1 MRRAGSADT
10 LFLGS
15 GVFAVPI
22 LERLAWHP
30 SARLV
35 GVVTA
40 PPRPAGRHGESRVTP
55 VAQLAAGLGI
65 PVLAP
70 ERLRDHGAVEAIAGL
85 RPALLVL
92 ADYGRL
98 VPQSILDVPAHGAL
112 NLHPSLLPRHR
123 GASPVPSAILAG
135 DRETGVTLMLM
146 DRGIDTG
153 PIVAQRRFV
162 LRGDELAPQLEQDL
176 AREAAELLADA
187 LEDWL
192 AGRLIP
198 YPQPEV
204 GATLTRPLRREDG
217 RLDATLPA
225 AVLERQVRAYQPW
238 PGSWLEVP
246 AGTPRV
252 GGSGGGR
259 AARTERL
266 TIWRARVIHV
276 TDGRAGSVPPGALVP
291 WQAGIALVTS
301 DGLLVLDEVQPA
313 GGRPMSGADLMR
325 GRAWLTPRATDEGPR
340 AGPPSGTVSGEPG

>member
-22 LERLAWHP
+22 LERLASHP
-30 SARLV
+30 SAHLV
-35 GVVTA
+35 GAVTA
-40 PPRPAGRHGESRVTP
+40 PPRPAGRHREPRVTP
-55 VAQLAAGLGI
+55 VATLAGELGV

-70 ERLRDHGAVEAIAGL
+70 ERLRDADATGAIARL
-85 RPALLVL
+85 RPALIVL

-98 VPQSILDVPAHGAL
+98 VPQAILDLPEHGAL

-123 GASPVPSAILAG
+123 GASPVPAAILAG

-146 DRGIDTG
+146 DSGIDTG

-162 LRGDELAPQLEQDL
+162 LRGDELAPQLQQAL

-198 YPQPEV
+198 HPQPEV

-246 AGTPRV
+246 AGMPGE
-252 GGSGGGR
+252 GGSGGR
-259 AARTERL
+259 AAGTERL
-266 TIWRARVIHV
+266 LVWRARVVHV
-276 TDGRAGSVPPGALVP
+276 AESAAGPVPPGALVP
-291 WQAGIALVTS
+291 WQAGIALGTP
-301 DGLLVLDEVQPA
+301 DGLLALDEVQPG
-313 GGRPMSGADLMR
+313 GGRRMSGADLKR
-325 GRAWLTPRATDEGPR
+325 GRAWLTPRGTGGGLRGGWPH
-340 AGPPSGTVSGEPG
+340 GTVSGEPG